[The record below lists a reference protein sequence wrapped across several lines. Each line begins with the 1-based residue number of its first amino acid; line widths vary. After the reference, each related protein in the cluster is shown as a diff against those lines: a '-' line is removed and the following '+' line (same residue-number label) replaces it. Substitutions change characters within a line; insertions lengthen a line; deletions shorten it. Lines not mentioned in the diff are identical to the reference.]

1 MRIYL
6 RLLRYLKPYWLK
18 IAAAMACMLLF
29 ALSNGALVYLIG
41 PAMKVLFSG
50 GDETIRFVPFG
61 LFTVPREWLTAAI
74 PLAIMVMAV
83 IKGVSAY
90 GNTFYMGFVG
100 LRMIADLRR
109 NLYAHILGLPV
120 GHLTSTTSGNL
131 ISRTTNDVGMLQQ
144 ASTTALTNALK
155 QMLTLV
161 VLMAI
166 VLNMDWQLALVAS
179 VAFPL
184 AVYPAIKLGRRM
196 KAASR
201 KGFVTLGSMH
211 GLLSEAIGGVRIVKA
226 FGMEGYETARFEIE
240 NERFTKYLLRT
251 VKVRGV
257 STPIMETL
265 GAVGF
270 AATIWYAAHRISA
283 GTLKPEDFITFFAA
297 VIMMYQP
304 IKALNGAHL
313 NIQQGLAAAVRVFET
328 LDTTTEILDEPGK
341 KVVTS
346 FDNSIEFRGVTF
358 SYEEK
363 PVLRGLD
370 LKIEK
375 GEVVAIVGSSGAGKT
390 TLVNLLP
397 RFYDID
403 DGSITID
410 GLETREMTIR
420 SLRSLIAV
428 ISQEVILFNDTVA
441 GNIAYGHIERPA
453 EEIKKAALAA
463 NAHGFISR
471 MSQGYE
477 TVIGEKGV
485 KLSGGER
492 QRLSIARAI
501 LKNAPILIMDEA
513 TSSLDTESEF
523 EVQKGIENLMTGRT
537 ALVIAHRLSTVQNA
551 DKIIVLSGGVIVESG
566 CHEELLASGGEYSR
580 LYQMQFLGMKKGIA

>member
-6 RLLRYLKPYWLK
+6 RLLKYLRPYYLK
-18 IAAAMACMLLF
+18 IAVAMACMVLF
-29 ALSNGALVYLIG
+29 ALSNGAMAYLIG

-50 GDETIRFVPFG
+50 GEAPVRFVPFD
-61 LFTVPREWLTAAI
+61 LFVVPQGWLMAAI
-74 PLAIMVMAV
+74 PLAIMVMAL
-83 IKGVSAY
+83 IKGFSSY
-90 GNTFYMGFVG
+90 GNSFYMGFVG
-100 LRMIADLRR
+100 LRMIADLRGT
-109 NLYAHILGLPV
+109 LYAHILRLPV
-120 GHLTSTTSGNL
+120 GYFASSPTGGL
-131 ISRTTNDVGMLQQ
+131 ISRITNDVGVLQQ
-144 ASTTALTNALK
+144 ASTTTLTNAFK
-155 QMLTLV
+155 QLLTL
-161 VLMAI
+161 I
-166 VLNMDWQLALVAS
+166 VLSGIVISMDWQLAIVAF

-184 AVYPAIKLGRRM
+184 AVYPAIRLGRKM

-201 KGFVTLGSMH
+201 KGFITLGTMH
-211 GLLSEAIGGVRIVKA
+211 SLLTEAIGGVRIVKA
-226 FGMEGYETARFEIE
+226 FGMEGYETGRFGNE
-240 NERFTKYLLRT
+240 NERLTKYFIRT
-251 VKVRGV
+251 VKVRGL
-257 STPIMETL
+257 SSPIMETL

-270 AATIWYAAHRISA
+270 AATIWYAAFRISA

-304 IKALNGAHL
+304 IKALNGVHL
-313 NIQQGLAAAVRVFET
+313 NIQQGLAAAVRVFEM
-328 LDTTTEILDEPGK
+328 LDTATETLNETGK
-341 KVVTS
+341 KEVTS
-346 FDNSIEFRGVTF
+346 FDDSIEFQAVTF

-370 LKIEK
+370 LKIK
-375 GEVVAIVGSSGAGKT
+375 RGEVVAIVGSSGAGKT

-397 RFYDID
+397 RFYDPSG
-403 DGSITID
+403 GSITID
-410 GLETREMTIR
+410 ALETREMTIR

-471 MSQGYE
+471 MSHGYE

-501 LKNAPILIMDEA
+501 LKDAPILIMDEA

-537 ALVIAHRLSTVQNA
+537 ALVIAHRLSTVQHA
-551 DKIIVLSGGVIVESG
+551 DKIIVLSEGVIVESG
-566 CHEELLASGGEYSR
+566 RHEELLSSGGEYSR